1 MPGAILTIKPHL
13 VWDGEVLNYA
23 SWRNLIEKELQSFQT
38 EEEQIFFVASHISC
52 TKMISFIKNCSS
64 TEDMFMCLDAHA
76 SDWLAH
82 EVLGDMKYELDNLP
96 SLPENYHSETQNIQ
110 ALIMYIRAYRKN
122 GGLPYGPRQF
132 AYEYSKKLSERNA
145 KEILKIKE
153 ESDDIEDILKFLYN
167 IQRTNN
173 IMQWIPARKRIPVVK
188 YGPSQ
193 DGSFMQIAVS
203 KEKAMTSAQKQVMI
217 KSKLSRLRKKF
228 YLRCDENTA
237 NEYVREVHKYL
248 RIFKPKRRE
257 KEKWERKI
265 QKTCI
270 DIKQPMSENVDK
282 SGMASEGTKLPDQA
296 PPVEGEKVEITSP
309 DGGEKAEIS
318 EEAES
323 VPTLC
328 FPEIPKED
336 PGDDEDPDEEIHRR
350 LKKLKK
356 KVSTVKKTTLLLKQE
371 NNEEIF
377 DNDPATLIYPTRC
390 ETVGACQDSRPG
402 IACGS
407 ATQVHTTQPTRSVTL
422 IHPVGAGQDVQPGIA
437 CGSASQVSRT
447 GESGYKQD
455 LPAGRSPNSDPA
467 SPPGPISH
475 RPGDRDN
482 DTHDEQEFY
491 SWLDNQIVLKD
502 NMLPKQNVN
511 ERTMNVAE
519 KTLLTLLTVMLI
531 LMSTMM
537 KKMKDESPMKT
548 HHECRYK
555 KTNGPKKSFAMISL
569 TLCYLKSKIR
579 NRLKIAHQWVMN
591 LLMEIE

>member
-203 KEKAMTSAQKQVMI
+203 KEKAITSAQKQVMI

-228 YLRCDENTA
+228 YLRCEENTA

-257 KEKWERKI
+257 KEKWETRI
-265 QKTCI
+265 QKTCNDVI
-270 DIKQPMSENVDK
+270 QVVSENVDM
-282 SGMASEGTKLPDQA
+282 SDIATGDPIPDVPENNSESEEVKNNSESEEVEHDSEIA
-296 PPVEGEKVEITSP
+296 PQDEGEEVTFC
-309 DGGEKAEIS
+309 
-318 EEAES
+318 
-323 VPTLC
+323 L
-328 FPEIPKED
+328 PE
-336 PGDDEDPDEEIHRR
+336 
-350 LKKLKK
+350 
-356 KVSTVKKTTLLLKQE
+356 
-371 NNEEIF
+371 
-377 DNDPATLIYPTRC
+377 
-390 ETVGACQDSRPG
+390 
-402 IACGS
+402 
-407 ATQVHTTQPTRSVTL
+407 
-422 IHPVGAGQDVQPGIA
+422 
-437 CGSASQVSRT
+437 
-447 GESGYKQD
+447 
-455 LPAGRSPNSDPA
+455 
-467 SPPGPISH
+467 
-475 RPGDRDN
+475 
-482 DTHDEQEFY
+482 
-491 SWLDNQIVLKD
+491 VL
-502 NMLPKQNVN
+502 
-511 ERTMNVAE
+511 
-519 KTLLTLLTVMLI
+519 
-531 LMSTMM
+531 
-537 KKMKDESPMKT
+537 
-548 HHECRYK
+548 
-555 KTNGPKKSFAMISL
+555 
-569 TLCYLKSKIR
+569 
-579 NRLKIAHQWVMN
+579 
-591 LLMEIE
+591 

>member
-1 MPGAILTIKPHL
+1 MPGAILTIKPHM
-13 VWDGEVLNYA
+13 VWDGEVLNYT

-64 TEDMFMCLDAHA
+64 TEDMFMCLDAEA
-76 SDWLAH
+76 ATVH
-82 EVLGDMKYELDNLP
+82 EVLRDMKDELYDLP
-96 SLPENYHSETQNIQ
+96 TLPEDYCIENSNIKQ
-110 ALIMYIRAYRKN
+110 LVMYIRTRRKN
-122 GGLPYGPRQF
+122 QFSPGGIYLPHDPNEF
-132 AYEYSKKLSERNA
+132 AFLYANKLSRRNA
-145 KEILKIKE
+145 EELMRISK
-153 ESDDIEDILKFLYN
+153 ESDDIEYILKFLYN

-203 KEKAMTSAQKQVMI
+203 KEKAMTSTQKQVMI

-270 DIKQPMSENVDK
+270 DIKQPMSENADK

-402 IACGS
+402 IASGS
-407 ATQVHTTQPTRSVTL
+407 ATHFTTQPTRSVTL

-447 GESGYKQD
+447 
-455 LPAGRSPNSDPA
+455 
-467 SPPGPISH
+467 
-475 RPGDRDN
+475 
-482 DTHDEQEFY
+482 THEEQEFY

-502 NMLPKQNVN
+502 NMLPKQNGN

-537 KKMKDESPMKT
+537 KKMKDESPMET